1 MTMFVIGIAGG
12 SGSGKSTF
20 AENLLE
26 QFPDQVTIV
35 KSDNYYLPHDDMS
48 LQERMHLNFDSP
60 EAIDFDL
67 LAHHIAELKAGHA
80 ITGPIYDF
88 ALHTR
93 REETEAI
100 EPTPILIVDGILI
113 LHEARIRALCD
124 LKVYVDTDADER
136 ILRRM
141 RRDIVE
147 RGRTIDSVIEQYLTT
162 VKPMHNLYVEPTKYC
177 ADIVVNGGMSAVA
190 IDLVSAKIKAFC
202 ASHGN

>member
-1 MTMFVIGIAGG
+1 MFVIGVAGG

-20 AENLLE
+20 AQNLQE
-26 QFPDQVTIV
+26 QFPAQVTII
-35 KSDNYYLPHDDMS
+35 KSDNYYRPQDNLS
-48 LQERMHLNFDSP
+48 LQERVHLNFDAP
-60 EAIDFDL
+60 DAIDFDL
-67 LAHHIAELKAGHA
+67 LAEHIAELKAGRSV
-80 ITGPIYDF
+80 TGPIYDF
-88 ALHTR
+88 SLHTR
-93 REETEAI
+93 REETKTI
-100 EPTPILIVDGILI
+100 VPTPIVIVDGILV
-113 LHEARIRALCD
+113 LHQEKIRALCD

-147 RGRTIDSVIEQYLTT
+147 RGRTIDSVIEQYLAT

-202 ASHGN
+202 ESHPN